1 MADPTATSAPPPQA
15 PAAGLEGVVV
25 AESEISYVDGQAGK
39 LVYRGYVIEDLAEHS
54 TFEETTALLL
64 DGDLPS
70 RFELDELTEKLVA
83 ERALDDRIL
92 DILRRVPIDA
102 EPMAVLRT
110 IVSAMGTVDPDALD
124 NSPEATRRKAIRLIA
139 KFPTIMAAFDRL
151 RNGNEPVAPREDLGH
166 AANFLY
172 MLSGKDPDPDDAH
185 VMDVCLI
192 LHAEHGMNASTFSAR
207 VTAATL
213 SDIHS
218 AITSAIGTLKGP
230 LHGGANQ
237 EVMKMLLEIEEREVK
252 PADCVRGMLE
262 RKEKVM
268 GFGHRVYKTM
278 DPRAPILRRFSRD
291 LGERAGQ
298 PQWFEYSEEILETM
312 ASEKGIDPNVDFFSA
327 STYYALGI
335 PIDLF
340 TPIFAIARITGWCTH
355 VEAQYA
361 HNRLIRPRAS
371 AKRNAPPAPIAA
383 ASVSVQ
389 MPV

>member
-1 MADPTATSAPPPQA
+1 MTDPTTASAPPPT

-25 AESEISYVDGQAGK
+25 AESGISYVDGQAGK
-39 LVYRGYVIEDLAEHS
+39 LVYRGYSIEDLAEHS

-64 DGDLPS
+64 DGELPDRS
-70 RFELDELTEKLVA
+70 RLDEFAIRLAA
-83 ERALDDRIL
+83 ERALD
-92 DILRRVPIDA
+92 RRVLDLMRGLPTDA

-110 IVSAMGTVDPDALD
+110 IVSAMGTVDPDTLD
-124 NSPEATRRKAIRLIA
+124 GSPEATRRKTIRLIA
-139 KFPTIMAAFDRL
+139 QFPTIIAAFDRL
-151 RNGNEPVAPREDLGH
+151 RSGEEPVQPREDLGH

-185 VMDVCLI
+185 VLDVCLI

-218 AITSAIGTLKGP
+218 AVTSAVGTLKGP

-237 EVMKMLLEIEEREVK
+237 EVMKMLLEIEETGIDPGDYVREK
-252 PADCVRGMLE
+252 LG

-291 LGERAGQ
+291 LTRRAGQ
-298 PQWFEYSEEILETM
+298 PQWFDMSERIVETM
-312 ASEKGIDPNVDFFSA
+312 DSEKGIDPNVDFFSA

-335 PIDLF
+335 PTDLF
-340 TPIFAIARITGWCTH
+340 TPIFAIARISGWCTH

-361 HNRLIRPRAS
+361 HNRLIRPRAKYVGKKDLS
-371 AKRNAPPAPIAA
+371 YTALEDR
-383 ASVSVQ
+383 
-389 MPV
+389 

>member
-1 MADPTATSAPPPQA
+1 MTDPIATSAPPPQA

-25 AESEISYVDGQAGK
+25 AESEISYVDGEAGK
-39 LVYRGYVIEDLAEHS
+39 LVYRGYAIEDLAEHS

-64 DGDLPS
+64 DGELPS
-70 RFELDELTEKLVA
+70 RSALDQLIADLEA
-83 ERALDDRIL
+83 ERALDDPVMDL
-92 DILRRVPIDA
+92 LRELPTDA

-110 IVSAMGTVDPDALD
+110 IVSAAGTVDPDTLD
-124 NSPEATRRKAIRLIA
+124 GSPEATRRKAIRLIA
-139 KFPTIMAAFDRL
+139 VFPTIVAAFDRL
-151 RNGNEPVAPREDLGH
+151 RNGAEPLAPRADLGH
-166 AANFLY
+166 SANFLY
-172 MLSGKDPDPDDAH
+172 MLSGREPDPDDAR
-185 VMDVCLI
+185 VMDICLI

-237 EVMKMLLEIEEREVK
+237 EVMKMLLEIQEQGVQPARYVREK
-252 PADCVRGMLE
+252 LG

-291 LGERAGQ
+291 LTERAGQ
-298 PQWFEYSEEILETM
+298 PELYAMSEEILETM

-335 PIDLF
+335 TPDLF
-340 TPIFAIARITGWCTH
+340 TPIFAIARISGWCTH

-361 HNRLIRPRAS
+361 HNRLIRPRAKYVGKKGLS
-371 AKRNAPPAPIAA
+371 YTPLDQR
-383 ASVSVQ
+383 
-389 MPV
+389 

>member
-1 MADPTATSAPPPQA
+1 MPDPTATSAPPPQA

-25 AESEISYVDGQAGK
+25 AESDISYVDGEAGK
-39 LVYRGYVIEDLAEHS
+39 LVYRGYPIEDLAEHS

-64 DGDLPS
+64 DGELPPRSQLEELTADLAS
-70 RFELDELTEKLVA
+70 HRTLDEPSM
-83 ERALDDRIL
+83 AL
-92 DILRRVPIDA
+92 LRGLPEEA

-110 IVSAMGTVDPDALD
+110 AVSAMGTTDPDAMD
-124 NSPEATRRKAIRLIA
+124 NSPAATRRKAIRLIA
-139 KFPTIMAAFDRL
+139 IFPTIVAAFDRL
-151 RNGNEPVAPREDLGH
+151 RNGLEPVAPSADLGH

-172 MLSGKDPDPDDAH
+172 MLSGEDPDPEDAR
-185 VMDVCLI
+185 VLDVCLI

-237 EVMKMLLEIEEREVK
+237 EVMKMLLEIQEQGVQPAQYVREK
-252 PADCVRGMLE
+252 LG

-291 LGERAGQ
+291 LTDRAGQ
-298 PQWFEYSEEILETM
+298 PELYAMSEEILETM

-335 PIDLF
+335 TPDLF
-340 TPIFAIARITGWCTH
+340 TPIFAIARISGWCTH

-361 HNRLIRPRAS
+361 HNRLIRPRAKYVGKKGLS
-371 AKRNAPPAPIAA
+371 YTPLDQR
-383 ASVSVQ
+383 
-389 MPV
+389 

>member
-1 MADPTATSAPPPQA
+1 MPDQTATSAPPPEA

-25 AESEISYVDGQAGK
+25 AESDISYVDGQAGK

-64 DGDLPS
+64 DGELPS
-70 RFELDELTEKLVA
+70 RS
-83 ERALDDRIL
+83 ALDDLTASLEAEREL
-92 DILRRVPIDA
+92 DDRVMDLLRKLPSDA

-110 IVSAMGTVDPDALD
+110 IVSAAGTVDPDTLD
-124 NSPEATRRKAIRLIA
+124 GSPEPTRRKAIRLIA
-139 KFPTIMAAFDRL
+139 AFPTIVAAFDRL
-151 RNGNEPVAPREDLGH
+151 RNGKEPVAPRGDLGH
-166 AANFLY
+166 SANFLY
-172 MLSGKDPDPDDAH
+172 MLSGREPDPEDAR

-237 EVMKMLLEIEEREVK
+237 EVMKMLLEIQERGVQ
-252 PADCVRGMLE
+252 PAEYVREKLG

-291 LGERAGQ
+291 LTERAGQ
-298 PQWFEYSEEILETM
+298 PELYAMSEEILETM

-335 PIDLF
+335 TPDLF
-340 TPIFAIARITGWCTH
+340 TPIFAIARISGWCTH

-361 HNRLIRPRAS
+361 HNRLIRPRAKYVGKKGLS
-371 AKRNAPPAPIAA
+371 YITLDQR
-383 ASVSVQ
+383 
-389 MPV
+389 

>member
-1 MADPTATSAPPPQA
+1 MSDPTTTSAPPPQP

-39 LVYRGYVIEDLAEHS
+39 LVYRGYSIEGLAEHS

-64 DGDLPS
+64 DGELPGRS
-70 RFELDELTEKLVA
+70 RLDELAARLAA
-83 ERALDDRIL
+83 ERALGDGVL
-92 DILRRVPIDA
+92 ELLRGLPTDA

-110 IVSAMGTVDPDALD
+110 AVSAMATVDPDTLD
-124 NSPEATRRKAIRLIA
+124 GSPEATRRKVIRLIA
-139 KFPTIMAAFDRL
+139 RFPPIVAAFDRL
-151 RNGNEPVAPREDLGH
+151 RRGEDPVDPREDLGH

-218 AITSAIGTLKGP
+218 AITSAVGTLKGP

-237 EVMKMLLEIEEREVK
+237 EVMKMLLEIEERGIE
-252 PADCVRGMLE
+252 PAAWVREKLD

-291 LGERAGQ
+291 LSQRAGQ
-298 PQWFEYSEEILETM
+298 PQWFEMSEQILAAM
-312 ASEKGIDPNVDFFSA
+312 DSEKGIDPNVDFFSA
-327 STYYALGI
+327 STYHALGI
-335 PIDLF
+335 PTDLF
-340 TPIFAIARITGWCTH
+340 TPIFAISRISGWCTH

-361 HNRLIRPRAS
+361 HNRLIRPRA
-371 AKRNAPPAPIAA
+371 KYVGKKDLDYTPIEDR
-383 ASVSVQ
+383 
-389 MPV
+389 

>member
-1 MADPTATSAPPPQA
+1 MPESTATTAPQTA

-25 AESEISYVDGQAGK
+25 AESEISYVDGAAGK
-39 LVYRGYVIEDLAEHS
+39 LVYRGYAIEDLAEHS

-64 DGDLPS
+64 DGALPS
-70 RFELDELTEKLVA
+70 RSRLDELAAGLKA
-83 ERALDDRIL
+83 ERALDPRIL
-92 DILRRVPIDA
+92 ELLQSFPGEA

-110 IVSAMGTVDPDALD
+110 AVSALGMTDPDGLD
-124 NSPEATRRKAIRLIA
+124 ASAEATRRKTVRLIA
-139 KFPTIMAAFDRL
+139 AFPTIVAAFDRL
-151 RNGNEPVAPREDLGH
+151 RNGNQPVEPREDLGH

-172 MLSGKDPDPDDAH
+172 MLSGREPNSEDAH

-237 EVMKMLLEIEEREVK
+237 EVMKMLLEIEERGIE
-252 PADCVRGMLE
+252 PAAYVREKLGH
-262 RKEKVM
+262 KEKVM

-291 LGERAGQ
+291 LTERAGQ
-298 PQWFEYSEEILETM
+298 PELFAMSEEILETM

-335 PIDLF
+335 TPDLF
-340 TPIFAIARITGWCTH
+340 TPIFAIARISGWCTH

-361 HNRLIRPRAS
+361 HNRLIRPRAKYVGKKGLS
-371 AKRNAPPAPIAA
+371 YTPLEER
-383 ASVSVQ
+383 
-389 MPV
+389 

>member
-1 MADPTATSAPPPQA
+1 MADPTVTATLAA

-39 LVYRGYVIEDLAEHS
+39 LIYRGYAIEDLAEHS

-64 DGDLPS
+64 DGELPG
-70 RFELDELTEKLVA
+70 RKQLDDFIARLAA
-83 ERALDDRIL
+83 ERALDERVL
-92 DILRRVPIDA
+92 DLIRAYPSEA

-110 IVSAMGTVDPDALD
+110 AVSSLGLVDPDAGD
-124 NSPEATRRKAIRLIA
+124 NSPEATRRKALRLIA
-139 KFPTIMAAFDRL
+139 QFPTIVAAFDRL
-151 RNGNEPVAPREDLGH
+151 RNGEEPVPPREDLSH

-172 MLSGKDPDPDDAH
+172 MLSGSVPDRDDAH
-185 VMDVCLI
+185 VLDVCLI

-213 SDIHS
+213 SDLHS
-218 AITSAIGTLKGP
+218 AITSATGTLKGP

-237 EVMKMLLEIEEREVK
+237 EVMKMLLEVDERGVEPVEY
-252 PADCVRGMLE
+252 VREKLS

-278 DPRAPILRRFSRD
+278 DPRAPILRRFSKD
-291 LGERAGQ
+291 LTERAGQ
-298 PQWFEYSEEILETM
+298 SRWYRMSEEILEAM
-312 ASEKGIDPNVDFFSA
+312 AAEKGIDPNVDFFSA

-335 PIDLF
+335 VIDLF
-340 TPIFAIARITGWCTH
+340 TPIFAIARVSGWAAH

-361 HNRLIRPRAS
+361 NNRLIRPRAKYVGRRDLKYIPLS
-371 AKRNAPPAPIAA
+371 DR
-383 ASVSVQ
+383 
-389 MPV
+389 